1 MEKSWI
7 SDNIVDQY
15 WQEPLRINQLDM
27 LQSRNCSVADAWYST
42 VQSYHLTCMHSD
54 CFPKDLC
61 FVLFKPLFDWCS
73 CAPPTLL
80 GAPGHMVTCS
90 IKLYCFFCKM
100 AYFRLAKSHNCV
112 VNLMIWWL
120 ISFSLKLTTD
130 FSCFQES
137 HTPKN
142 WSICRFINIQVRY

>member
-42 VQSYHLTCMHSD
+42 VQSYHYKHACIQI
-54 CFPKDLC
+54 CFSKDLS
-61 FVLFKPLFDWCS
+61 FVLWNPLFDWCS

-80 GAPGHMVTCS
+80 GGSVHIVTCS
-90 IKLYCFFCKM
+90 LNILYTRKM
-100 AYFRLAKSHNCV
+100 AYFRLAKSHDFV
-112 VNLMIWWL
+112 VNLTIWRL
-120 ISFSLKLTTD
+120 ISHSFKLTFD
-130 FSCFQES
+130 CSCFQES

-142 WSICRFINIQVRY
+142 WSICRVR